1 MFNWICLVGSNFYS
15 STGFKLYC
23 RGWYWNRLLMYLFI
37 ISFPVTLGFCHFSV
51 DQQDM
56 KQIYK
61 SSYVYGFSVA
71 VREEKV

>member
-1 MFNWICLVGSNFYS
+1 
-15 STGFKLYC
+15 
-23 RGWYWNRLLMYLFI
+23 MYLFI